1 MALGVTTS
9 ETTGQPC
16 VALMHPNGGR
26 VEVQLHGATVT
37 SFKTSKGREVLF
49 LSEKAVF
56 NGAKAIRGGIPL
68 VFPQFGQPD
77 KAMPS
82 HGVARTATW
91 NLSEEATPEED
102 GHVKANF
109 VLGHSEETLAKW
121 PHPFSLRYEVD
132 LADDVLTVTLHV
144 TNPGEQAFDF
154 QTLLHTYLSIS
165 EIEET
170 KIEGFHNVDYVDQLK
185 NGATFTDERPQAD
198 FTCEV
203 DRIYSGEIGD
213 VSVWGGTKVT
223 NSCVKAAPGAAEVC
237 VPVDVV
243 LWNPWIAKAKSLA
256 DFDDEEYHKMVCI
269 EPGIVGKFHSIA
281 PGETFSLKQV
291 ITPSD

>member
-9 ETTGQPC
+9 ATTGQPC
-16 VALMHPNGGR
+16 VALTHPNGGS

-37 SFKTSKGREVLF
+37 SFKTSSGSDVLF

-82 HGVARTATW
+82 HGVARTASW
-91 NLSEEATPEED
+91 SLSEEDGEPAVE

-109 VLGHSEETLAKW
+109 LLGHSEETLAKW

-132 LADDVLTVTLHV
+132 LGADVLAVTLHI
-144 TNPGEQAFDF
+144 TNSGEEAFDF
-154 QTLLHTYLSIS
+154 QALLHTYLTLP
-165 EIEET
+165 EIEGA
-170 KIEGFHNVDYVDQLK
+170 KVQGFQNVQYIDQLE
-185 NGATFTDERPQAD
+185 NNESFTDERPQAD
-198 FTCEV
+198 FTREV
-203 DRIYSGEIGD
+203 DRIYTGEIGN
-213 VSVWGGTKVT
+213 VGVVGGTTVT
-223 NSCVKAAPGAAEVC
+223 NSCEKTAPGAAEVC

-243 LWNPWIAKAKSLA
+243 LWNPWIAKAKSLG
-256 DFDDEEYHKMVCI
+256 DFGDEEYHKMVCI
-269 EPGIVGKFHSIA
+269 EPGIVSKFHSIT

-291 ITPSD
+291 ITPA

>member
-9 ETTGQPC
+9 ATTGQPC
-16 VALMHPNGGR
+16 VALTHANGSS
-26 VEVQLHGATVT
+26 VEVQLHGSTVT
-37 SFKTSKGREVLF
+37 SFKTSAGRDVIF
-49 LSEKAVF
+49 LSEKAIF

-82 HGVARTATW
+82 HGMARTATW
-91 NLSEEATPEED
+91 QLSEEATPEVE

-132 LADDVLTVTLHV
+132 LAADVLAVTLHV
-144 TNPGEQAFDF
+144 TNPGEEAFDF
-154 QTLLHTYLSIS
+154 QALLHTYLTVP
-165 EIEET
+165 EIEQA
-170 KIEGFHNVDYVDQLK
+170 KVQGFHNVPYVDQLE
-185 NGATFTDERPQAD
+185 NNAPFTDKRPQAD
-198 FTCEV
+198 FTREV
-203 DRIYSGEIGD
+203 DRIYTGEIGD
-213 VSVWGGTKVT
+213 VGLVGGTTVA
-223 NSCVKAAPGAAEVC
+223 NSCAKTAPGAAEVC

-256 DFDDEEYHKMVCI
+256 DFGDEEYHKMVCI
-269 EPGIVGKFHSIA
+269 EPGLVSKFYSIA

-291 ITPSD
+291 ITPSA